1 MKALFAIINKT
12 HKVIIQFHSHTE
24 SRPHSHSEP
33 SISFTLTLIIIIII
47 ITTNTII
54 TIIGRV
60 SAARWVSTDLQHIRL
75 LAQMMSFWLTKM
87 TLTAKRAHNYHPT
100 IFTTN
105 ITSIITI
112 TITTNA
118 TISVTTPWSLPL
130 SLPL

>member
-1 MKALFAIINKT
+1 MKALFTIINKN
-12 HKVIIQFHSHTE
+12 HKVIIQSHSHTE

-33 SISFTLTLIIIIII
+33 SISFTLTLIIIII
-47 ITTNTII
+47 TTNTII
-54 TIIGRV
+54 TIIRRV

-105 ITSIITI
+105 ITSIITV